1 MTFLPEHFSH
11 LFMLTVAGLVFHAL
25 LWARN
30 GRFLWRNRPIILTV
44 MALSELWTVITDPIG
59 GYWGAWY
66 FAHAK
71 VLGFWFLQLTPI
83 EDFFGMAV
91 VSSAA
96 ACAVLVFGYS
106 PRRWI

>member
-1 MTFLPEHFSH
+1 MSILPSELSHF
-11 LFMLTVAGLVFHAL
+11 FMLAVAGLFFHGV

-30 GRFLWRNRPIILTV
+30 AAFLWCHRGVILRV
-44 MALSELWTVITDPIG
+44 ILSAEAWMRITDPIG

-66 FAHAK
+66 FAPDK
-71 VLGFWFLQLTPI
+71 VIGLWLFDVMPV
-83 EDFFGMAV
+83 EDFFGIAV

-96 ACAVLVFGYS
+96 ACATLVFAYS